1 MNPNSLDP
9 QTAAV
14 VGKVVGG
21 IAEEA
26 KGLIERFLGPACK
39 EMGETLADHVRLFR
53 LKKQIGILRKAIEM
67 LERVGLTP
75 KAVSLKTFVPLLE
88 AGALEEDDAMSD
100 RWSALLASAADPR
113 LATDFEPSF
122 VEILKQL
129 SPIQAR
135 ALDVIYDQVE
145 KERIP
150 PAEWHQRGIVAKYLQ
165 DMLKLESSVFLL
177 AIDNCLRL
185 RLLAFPSIGLDFIS
199 DKDARFQ
206 LTNSSL
212 LCPTHLGH
220 AFVKACRGDT
230 WRTEAFS
237 VPSDTAKTVHH
248 TIDTTARWA

>member
-1 MNPNSLDP
+1 MNPNPLDP
-9 QTAAV
+9 QSAAV
-14 VGKVVGG
+14 VGKAIGEV
-21 IAEEA
+21 AEEA
-26 KGLIERFLGPACK
+26 KGLIGKFLGPACT
-39 EMGETLADHVRLFR
+39 EIGETLADHVRLFR
-53 LKKQIGILRKAIEM
+53 LKKQIRILRKANDM
-67 LERVGLTP
+67 LEQEGLTP
-75 KAVSLKTFVPLLE
+75 KAVSLKSFVPLLE
-88 AGALEEDDAMSD
+88 AGALEDDEAMSD

-113 LATDFEPSF
+113 STTNIEPSF

-129 SPIQAR
+129 SPVHAR
-135 ALDVIYDQVE
+135 VLDVIYEQVE
-145 KERIP
+145 NKKIP
-150 PAEWHQRGIVAKYLQ
+150 PAEWHQRGTVAKCLQ
-165 DMLKLESSVFLL
+165 DMLKLESGVFLL

-220 AFVKACRGDT
+220 AFVKACRGNA

-248 TIDTTARWA
+248 TIDTTALWL